1 MAHLLFTHDL
11 LCRPVMDGWR
21 WVRRRRATV
30 DLFEELRR
38 EYEFGLASIS
48 GVARKFGVHRRMVR
62 EAIESAIPMRLPVT
76 ERPRPTIGPVAGLID
91 EVLETDGQAPRKQ
104 RHTPSILRV
113 PITSEP

>member
-30 DLFEELRR
+30 DLFEEIRR

-62 EAIESAIPMRLPVT
+62 EAIESAIPMRLPAK
-76 ERPRPTIGPVAGLID
+76 ERPRPTIGPVPGSS
-91 EVLETDGQAPRKQ
+91 TGFWKQ
-104 RHTPSILRV
+104 IGRRRASSAIRRIASGCGSPVS
-113 PITSEP
+113 